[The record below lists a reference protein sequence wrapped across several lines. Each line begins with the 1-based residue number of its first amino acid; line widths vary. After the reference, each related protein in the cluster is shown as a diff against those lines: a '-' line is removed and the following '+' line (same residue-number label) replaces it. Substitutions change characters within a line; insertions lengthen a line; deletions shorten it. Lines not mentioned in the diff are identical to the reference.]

1 MTALHLTCADV
12 LRSARSRGGALCLF
26 LAVVCA
32 LLPYAAQADNGGE
45 GGVIAT
51 DSHMGRVYM
60 AQPHS
65 NHVFVLS
72 VDGSQLID
80 VLSVP
85 PAPTAL
91 AVDAR
96 HGLLYVA
103 SDAAGTITRFDA
115 TTDHATRTFRVPGHP
130 AGLAVVDGGRTLL
143 VTDGD
148 GGTLRAV
155 AVGPF
160 STRGATQSG
169 PLSVQDRFV
178 VGPSVEPT
186 VLLAPQRTW
195 TGGSPIVWARGF
207 TPGEPVEVS
216 WGIQPLA
223 HWPAD
228 HVGEVTGRIVVPA
241 HIALGDHLLILQGQ
255 WSKRAESAL
264 VMVVAPPP
272 PPKRPKKV
280 VPTVHRP
287 LWESV
292 LAPSVTL
299 VMPAPLWTL
308 VQRMS
313 PATKAAPAPVTAHG
327 KTRAAKT
334 KASAK
339 TKAPAKPTHSLVAFH
354 PQRDIHVPV
363 VLFALPFLVVA
374 LYLMR
379 LLLRSRRRRAAK
391 RAKAAPVAAA
401 PATPAPAR
409 ASGAR

>member
-1 MTALHLTCADV
+1 MTTLHLTVASV
-12 LRSARSRGGALCLF
+12 RRGARSRGAALCLF

-115 TTDHATRTFRVPGHP
+115 TTDHATRTYRVPGHP

-143 VTDGD
+143 VTDAS
-148 GGTLRAV
+148 GGTLRAL
-155 AVGPF
+155 AVGSF
-160 STRGATQSG
+160 STRGATRSG
-169 PLSVQDRFV
+169 PLSVQDRLV
-178 VGPSVEPT
+178 LGPSVAPS

-195 TGGSPIVWARGF
+195 IGGSPIVWARGF
-207 TPGEPVEVS
+207 TAGEPVEVS

-223 HWPAD
+223 QWPAD
-228 HVGEVTGRIVVPA
+228 PAGEVTGRIVVPA

-264 VMVVAPPP
+264 VTVVAAPP
-272 PPKRPKKV
+272 PPKRPKRIA
-280 VPTVHRP
+280 PTAHRP

-299 VMPAPLWTL
+299 VMPAPLWKL
-308 VQRMS
+308 VQRVS
-313 PATKAAPAPVTAHG
+313 PATTAVPVPVAPHG
-327 KTRAAKT
+327 KTR
-334 KASAK
+334 SAK
-339 TKAPAKPTHSLVAFH
+339 TKAPVKPAHSMIAFH

-374 LYLMR
+374 LYLVR
-379 LLLRSRRRRAAK
+379 LLLRARRRRSAK
-391 RAKAAPVAAA
+391 RAKAAPVVAA
-401 PATPAPAR
+401 PTTAAPAR
-409 ASGAR
+409 ASSAR